1 MDTNK
6 QIVIFDLDGTLA
18 LIDDRR
24 KWCTKP
30 NGKLDWD
37 KFFDPNNISMDKPNL
52 PVIKMAQT
60 LHTNGY
66 RIQILSGRSIST
78 WDATKKWLASNKVPH
93 NVLVMRPLK
102 DFTPDDVLKQLWLDN
117 IGKDNVLCTFDDRK
131 KVVDMWRNNGITCF
145 QVADGDF

>member
-1 MDTNK
+1 MDTNT

-52 PVIKMAQT
+52 PVIKMAQS
-60 LHTNGY
+60 LSDSGF
-66 RIQILSGRSIST
+66 QIVIFSGRSKGTI
-78 WDATKKWLASNKVPH
+78 DATKLWLSQNNVPWSR
-93 NVLVMRPLK
+93 LFMRPIK
-102 DFTPDDVLKQLWLDN
+102 DFTSDDILK
-117 IGKDNVLCTFDDRK
+117 KD
-131 KVVDMWRNNGITCF
+131 W
-145 QVADGDF
+145 